1 MYKKILNDYYSAI
14 LSYCFMHL
22 DNDIH
27 AAEDCTQEVFL
38 LLHIKLNQLN
48 LSLNIEGWLYAVADK
63 KIKAY
68 KRKQPEIVG
77 IEELPE
83 EFEEPDF
90 IPKNSALDSLD
101 DEERQLLKVYYS
113 GENRSKIAKN
123 LGLTTNALYLRIK
136 RIRKKLEEEMKKLH
150 NMN

>member
-22 DNDIH
+22 GNDIH

-38 LLHIKLNQLN
+38 LLHTKLNRLN

-63 KIKAY
+63 KMKDY
-68 KRKQPEIVG
+68 RRKHPEIVG
-77 IEELPE
+77 IEKLPE
-83 EFEEPDF
+83 ESEEPDF

-101 DEERQLLKVYYS
+101 DDERQLLEVYYS
-113 GENRSKIAKN
+113 GENRDKIAEK

-136 RIRKKLEEEMKKLH
+136 RIRKKLEGEMKKLH
-150 NMN
+150 NMK